1 MKNDIKKFKI
11 DITQNEVPTSDKL
24 ILGGISAVT
33 FAIMASQML
42 FPVNGE
48 KPVYTTTAVI
58 MEEEEDTRTATI
70 VDLESYELISDG
82 DFMRDDDDFRLR
94 TMDGKEITIP
104 VDSVRIITSE
114 QSMEDAEEVAAE
126 YAGVEGQIIYYG
138 KNASKVLK
146 LTL

>member
-24 ILGGISAVT
+24 ILGGISVVT
-33 FAIMASQML
+33 FAIMTSQML

-58 MEEEEDTRTATI
+58 MEEEEDNRTATI

-82 DFMRDDDDFRLR
+82 NFMRDDDDFRLH

-104 VDSVRIITSE
+104 VSSVRIITSE
-114 QSMEDAEEVAAE
+114 QSMTDAEEVAAE
-126 YAGVEGQIIYYG
+126 YAGEEGQIIYYG

>member
-58 MEEEEDTRTATI
+58 MEEEEDNRTATI
-70 VDLESYELISDG
+70 VDLESYEFISDG
-82 DFMRDDDDFRLR
+82 DFMRDDDDFRLH

-104 VDSVRIITSE
+104 VGSVRIITSE

-126 YAGVEGQIIYYG
+126 YAGEDGQIIYYG

>member
-11 DITQNEVPTSDKL
+11 DIIQNEVPTSDKL

-58 MEEEEDTRTATI
+58 MEEEEDNRTATI
-70 VDLESYELISDG
+70 VDLESYEFISDG
-82 DFMRDDDDFRLR
+82 DFMRDDDDFRLH

-104 VDSVRIITSE
+104 VSSVRIITSE

-126 YAGVEGQIIYYG
+126 YAGEDGQIIYYG

>member
-1 MKNDIKKFKI
+1 MKNDIKKLKI

-24 ILGGISAVT
+24 ILGGISVVT
-33 FAIMASQML
+33 FAIMTSQML

-58 MEEEEDTRTATI
+58 MEEEEDNRTATI

-82 DFMRDDDDFRLR
+82 NFMRDDDDFRLH

-104 VDSVRIITSE
+104 VSSVRIITSE
-114 QSMEDAEEVAAE
+114 QSMTDAEEVAAE
-126 YAGVEGQIIYYG
+126 YAGEEGQIIYYG

>member
-1 MKNDIKKFKI
+1 MKNDIKNFKI

-24 ILGGISAVT
+24 ILGGIAAVT
-33 FAIMASQML
+33 FAIMTSQML
-42 FPVNGE
+42 FTVNGE

-58 MEEEEDTRTATI
+58 MEEEEDNRTATI

-82 DFMRDDDDFRLR
+82 TFTRDDDDFRLH

-104 VDSVRIITSE
+104 VSSVRIITSE
-114 QSMEDAEEVAAE
+114 QSMTDAEEVAAE
-126 YAGVEGQIIYYG
+126 YAGEEGQIIYYG

>member
-1 MKNDIKKFKI
+1 MKNDIKKLKI
-11 DITQNEVPTSDKL
+11 DITQNEVPISDKL

-33 FAIMASQML
+33 FAIMTSQML

-58 MEEEEDTRTATI
+58 MQEEEDNRTATI
-70 VDLESYELISDG
+70 VDLESYELISSG
-82 DFMRDDDDFRLR
+82 DFTRDDDDFRLH

-104 VDSVRIITSE
+104 VSSVRIITSE
-114 QSMEDAEEVAAE
+114 QSMTDAEEVAAE
-126 YAGVEGQIIYYG
+126 YAGEEGQIIYYG

>member
-1 MKNDIKKFKI
+1 MKNDINKFKI
-11 DITQNEVPTSDKL
+11 ELVQNEVPTSDKL

-33 FAIMASQML
+33 FCIMAGQML

-70 VDLESYELISDG
+70 VDIESYEFISDG
-82 DFMRDDDDFRLR
+82 SILRDEDDFRLH
-94 TMDGKEITIP
+94 TIDGKEITISMN
-104 VDSVRIITSE
+104 SVAIFTSE
-114 QSMEDAEEVAAE
+114 NSMENAEEFAVDF
-126 YAGVEGQIIYYG
+126 AGEEGQIIYYG
-138 KNASKVLK
+138 KTASKALK

>member
-1 MKNDIKKFKI
+1 MKNDIKKLKI
-11 DITQNEVPTSDKL
+11 DITQNEVPISDKL

-33 FAIMASQML
+33 FAIMTSQML

-58 MEEEEDTRTATI
+58 MEEQEDNRTATI
-70 VDLESYELISDG
+70 VDLESYELISSG
-82 DFMRDDDDFRLR
+82 DFTRDDDDFRLH

-104 VDSVRIITSE
+104 VSSVRIITSE
-114 QSMEDAEEVAAE
+114 QSMTDAEEVAAE
-126 YAGVEGQIIYYG
+126 YAGEEGQIIYYG

>member
-1 MKNDIKKFKI
+1 MKNDIKKLKI
-11 DITQNEVPTSDKL
+11 DITQNEVPISDKL

-33 FAIMASQML
+33 FAIMTSQML

-58 MEEEEDTRTATI
+58 MEEEEDNRTATI
-70 VDLESYELISDG
+70 VDLESYELISSG
-82 DFMRDDDDFRLR
+82 DFTRDDDDFRLH

-104 VDSVRIITSE
+104 VSSVRIITSE
-114 QSMEDAEEVAAE
+114 QSMTDAEEVAAE
-126 YAGVEGQIIYYG
+126 YAGEEGQIIYYG

>member
-1 MKNDIKKFKI
+1 MKNDIKKSKI

-24 ILGGISAVT
+24 ILGGISVVT
-33 FAIMASQML
+33 FAIMTSQML

-58 MEEEEDTRTATI
+58 MQEEEDNRTATI
-70 VDLESYELISDG
+70 VDLESYELISSG
-82 DFMRDDDDFRLR
+82 DFTRDDDDFRLH

-104 VDSVRIITSE
+104 VSSVRIITSE
-114 QSMEDAEEVAAE
+114 QSMTDAEEVAAE
-126 YAGVEGQIIYYG
+126 YAGEEGQIIYYG